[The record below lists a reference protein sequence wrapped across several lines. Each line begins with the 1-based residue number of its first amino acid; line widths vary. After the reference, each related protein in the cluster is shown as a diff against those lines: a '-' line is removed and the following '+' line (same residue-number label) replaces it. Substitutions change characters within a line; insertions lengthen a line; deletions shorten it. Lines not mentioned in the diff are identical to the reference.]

1 MRVSR
6 DIKKVGLLVRK
17 DEIFALAFLVN
28 RRKIRTR
35 SRRLEFV
42 RASDQTPSQV
52 KYRLREMWLSAL
64 PETNAKQSRKF
75 IDLTRTSV
83 SRI

>member
-28 RRKIRTR
+28 RRKIKTR
-35 SRRLEFV
+35 SRRLKFV
-42 RASDQTPSQV
+42 RERPNP
-52 KYRLREMWLSAL
+52 K
-64 PETNAKQSRKF
+64 PG
-75 IDLTRTSV
+75 
-83 SRI
+83 